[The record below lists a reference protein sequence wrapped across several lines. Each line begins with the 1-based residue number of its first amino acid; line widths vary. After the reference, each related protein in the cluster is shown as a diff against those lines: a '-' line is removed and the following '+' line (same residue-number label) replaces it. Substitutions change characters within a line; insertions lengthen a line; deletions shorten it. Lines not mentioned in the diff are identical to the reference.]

1 MIVTSIGTV
10 LALSDGAR
18 TNLQDLMLVLG
29 LIGVTVGMCAAI
41 GRILWKRF
49 AVPEI
54 RRVVAEVVDDR
65 TSELRVNGGSTM
77 KDHLAVLI
85 AGQHEMRQAVTD
97 LAHRVTR
104 MEDR

>member
-1 MIVTSIGTV
+1 MPAKNPKNGGYILIV
-10 LALSDGAR
+10 
-18 TNLQDLMLVLG
+18 
-29 LIGVTVGMCAAI
+29 
-41 GRILWKRF
+41 
-49 AVPEI
+49 E
-54 RRVVAEVVDDR
+54 DDR
-65 TSELRVNGGSTM
+65 GTSELRVNDGSTM